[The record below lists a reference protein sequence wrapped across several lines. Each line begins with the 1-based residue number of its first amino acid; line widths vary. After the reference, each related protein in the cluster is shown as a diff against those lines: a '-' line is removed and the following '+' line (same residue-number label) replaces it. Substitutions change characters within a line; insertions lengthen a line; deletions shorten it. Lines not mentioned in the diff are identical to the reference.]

1 MEVAVLKRLQ
11 GVPYVCDFIGCGRT
25 EKINYIVMSLLGPN
39 LSELRKRQPQQKL
52 SVSTILRLG
61 IQIINAVQAV
71 HNCGYLHRD
80 IKPSNFAIGGYFETS
95 RCCYILD
102 FGLARQYIT
111 PTGELRQPRSIAGF
125 RGTVRYASVNAHL
138 GHDLGRHDDLWSV
151 FYMISEL
158 ANGQL
163 PWRKIRNREE
173 VGEYKMTYDHGK
185 LITSLPVEFKK
196 FHGHLRTLTYFLKPD
211 YPYYIKLFEQA
222 IERLGIQQ
230 TDPFDWEQP
239 DNGFKK

>member
-39 LSELRKRQPQQKL
+39 LSELRKRQPQQEL

-95 RCCYILD
+95 RC
-102 FGLARQYIT
+102 
-111 PTGELRQPRSIAGF
+111 ELYSFTLVLQDSIIHSHRRAQ
-125 RGTVRYASVNAHL
+125 TAV
-138 GHDLGRHDDLWSV
+138 
-151 FYMISEL
+151 
-158 ANGQL
+158 
-163 PWRKIRNREE
+163 
-173 VGEYKMTYDHGK
+173 
-185 LITSLPVEFKK
+185 
-196 FHGHLRTLTYFLKPD
+196 
-211 YPYYIKLFEQA
+211 LF
-222 IERLGIQQ
+222 I
-230 TDPFDWEQP
+230 
-239 DNGFKK
+239 

>member
-1 MEVAVLKRLQ
+1 MCAVKAEATGTNKQVLRMEVAVLKRLQ

-111 PTGELRQPRSIAGF
+111 PTGDQSMN
-125 RGTVRYASVNAHL
+125 VNLYSRVVLAHL
-138 GHDLGRHDDLWSV
+138 TDFIRISV
-151 FYMISEL
+151 FDLVDLSET
-158 ANGQL
+158 A
-163 PWRKIRNREE
+163 
-173 VGEYKMTYDHGK
+173 
-185 LITSLPVEFKK
+185 
-196 FHGHLRTLTYFLKPD
+196 
-211 YPYYIKLFEQA
+211 A
-222 IERLGIQQ
+222 A
-230 TDPFDWEQP
+230 
-239 DNGFKK
+239 